1 MDTLTEIVKTVLLI
15 IIVAS
20 FLELLLPESGL
31 KSFVSF
37 TMGLFILIA
46 ILNPILNFAFKER
59 DFDINFWDYKYDQAL
74 ENKMLDKGLD
84 INQQFMK
91 NNDQQIQ
98 DKLQGQI
105 SALVSLVP
113 GVQEVETRIEKDSPG
128 NESQTMLFVQIK
140 KTERAEQDK
149 EMIVFGDNEEEK
161 QVSQE
166 EQNQIEN
173 KILTL
178 LNNMY
183 GLKNEQIKII
193 IEGGNS

>member
-128 NESQTMLFVQIK
+128 NEGQTMLFVQIK

>member
-161 QVSQE
+161 QDSQE